1 MGIRFIKPETE
12 RIALADVARR
22 AHAALVTELAN
33 APQPKDESPSDALAR
48 QAAATE
54 KLAKSQAR
62 VDAAIE
68 DGDYVIFKK
77 RLSHG
82 ERDAMLA
89 RMRANDGKDLRAA
102 ELAGYLVSWSS
113 SVPYSLDMP
122 EDDRIATIN
131 ALDAE
136 SYDEIR
142 DALKAHHDAQ
152 QAEKK
157 RGTGTSAF
165 APTSSSLAAVG

>member
-1 MGIRFIKPETE
+1 
-12 RIALADVARR
+12 
-22 AHAALVTELAN
+22 
-33 APQPKDESPSDALAR
+33 
-48 QAAATE
+48 
-54 KLAKSQAR
+54 